1 MKILLATAEL
11 SPWAHEGATGNM
23 AAGLARGLQAA
34 GADVVVAVPHY
45 PAFAKVKG
53 LVRKKRR
60 TLRVP
65 AADAAWRA
73 AWTDAELD
81 GLRLALLEKPEFF
94 DRAGIYGS
102 GDAPYDDNIARF
114 AFFARAVWQMAGSLS
129 ADIVHGLDWPGAL
142 VAALAKRGDAPAT
155 LGVEG
160 LRFQG
165 DFPAGQFPVTGLA
178 WDNFSPFEFYGR
190 GNALKAGLLTAAAV
204 VFPGARMAHLVQSPA
219 AGCGLEGVAA
229 TAAPRLHGIL
239 AGADYGGWL
248 DARGGDARPRK
259 AAARKEWLATM
270 GLEPL
275 DAEGLLVIV
284 PLGMCAG
291 RGLDLLLPVLD
302 RVMEFPV
309 RLAVLGRPPQELA
322 PALQL
327 MTMRHAGR
335 FMVHDADD
343 LQAAQA
349 AAAAADAMLLA
360 DALAPADL
368 RLPCAMRAGVV
379 PLVHACS
386 GLHEIV
392 QDHDPS
398 GHPGTGLVFYRHDP
412 EGLWDNFVRAI
423 SLRRSGGWDALAARV
438 AATDFSWDAAA
449 VRYGNLFRG
458 LARTPRR
465 SAKETRS

>member
-11 SPWAHEGATGNM
+11 SPWAHEGATGNT
-23 AAGLARGLQAA
+23 AAGLARGLEAA
-34 GADVVVAVPHY
+34 GTDVVVAVPHY
-45 PAFAKVKG
+45 PAFAGVKG

-94 DRAGIYGS
+94 DRAGIYGT

-114 AFFARAVWQMAGSLS
+114 VFFARAVWQMAGALG
-129 ADIVHGLDWPGAL
+129 ADVVHGLDWPGAL

-155 LGVEG
+155 LGVDG

-165 DFPAGQFPVTGLA
+165 DFPAGQFPMTGLG
-178 WDNFSPFEFYGR
+178 WDGFPTFEFYGR
-190 GNALKAGLLTAAAV
+190 GNALKAGMLTAAAV
-204 VFPGARMAHLVQSPA
+204 VFPGARMAHLAQSPS

-259 AAARKEWLATM
+259 EAARKEWLAAM

-275 DAEGLLVIV
+275 DADGLLVIA
-284 PLGMCAG
+284 PLAMCGG

-309 RLAVLGRPPQELA
+309 RLAVLGRPPQALA

-335 FMVHDADD
+335 FAVHEPDD
-343 LQAAQA
+343 LPAVQA
-349 AAAAADAMLLA
+349 AAAAADAMLLP

-368 RLPCAMRAGVV
+368 TLPCAMRAGVV
-379 PLVHACS
+379 PLVQACS

-392 QDHDPS
+392 QDHDPA

-412 EGLWDNFVRAI
+412 EGLWDNFVRAM
-423 SLRRSGGWDALAARV
+423 SLRRSGGWDALAGRV
-438 AATDFSWDAAA
+438 AAADFSWDAAA
-449 VRYGNLFRG
+449 VRYGHLFRS
-458 LARTPRR
+458 LARPTRR
-465 SAKETRS
+465 GAK